1 MTLKLAQDYQLV
13 SINEAHTVQLNQSI
27 AYCALCTRK
36 NDGLIHINIGISFSV
51 PERGQY
57 DKKVK
62 LTAANSGIVVHAYVV
77 STTFMTL
84 CNTLTGMGAVQTLG
98 PLFHTL
104 ALKLKIWTCNLII
117 RTICTKTV
125 SL

>member
-13 SINEAHTVQLNQSI
+13 PINKAYTVQLNQSI
-27 AYCALCTRK
+27 TYFAQCTRK
-36 NDGLIHINIGISFSV
+36 NDGLIHTNIGISFSM
-51 PERGQY
+51 PERGKY

-62 LTAANSGIVVHAYVV
+62 LTAANRCIVVHAYVV
-77 STTFMTL
+77 STTFVTL
-84 CNTLTGMGAVQTLG
+84 CNTLTGMRAVQTLG